1 MKKLL
6 ILLIFTMPVFAAD
19 DKDKWETIK
28 QDQMMC
34 LFQSQIIYDV
44 QSIRNQ
50 VPDDGYAELVARVD
64 NVFGESTGKAEW
76 LRMAKKLYDSKIPAD
91 YSAML
96 VFEGVLNNCLLN
108 AAVPRLES

>member
-1 MKKLL
+1 MKNLL
-6 ILLIFTMPVFAAD
+6 IFLIFTMPVFAAD

-50 VPDDGYAELVARVD
+50 VPDDGYTELHLLTDMALKRVRQW
-64 NVFGESTGKAEW
+64 F
-76 LRMAKKLYDSKIPAD
+76 SKIQREELENVSE
-91 YSAML
+91 SA
-96 VFEGVLNNCLLN
+96 V
-108 AAVPRLES
+108 R